1 MTNQAIE
8 NGLSDMI
15 MGTKLALRSVV
26 WFGFGYH
33 AAHIEG
39 DKEARA
45 YLDQVRAGV
54 LAAGKVKSE
63 ASARVSQAK
72 GLGAV
77 FGERF
82 AAELASDYASEAH
95 RIQACYMAMVA
106 SGVTSVKKLADWV
119 THGDAEHTAKQE
131 AAKRAEHDAASKK
144 AAEDMI
150 SGATMVQGLDID
162 AKPEP
167 VTAPETDAAPVADA
181 GPETGATVQN
191 LNLSSL
197 TDAELDELA
206 TAIAAEI
213 TARATVE
220 AETVA
225 A

>member
-1 MTNQAIE
+1 MENQAIE

-33 AAHIEG
+33 LASMEG
-39 DKEARA
+39 DKEARD
-45 YLDQVRAGV
+45 YLAQVRAGV

-82 AAELASDYASEAH
+82 AKELASDWASDAH
-95 RIQACYMAMVA
+95 KVQACYLAMVA

-119 THGDAEHTAKQE
+119 SHGDAEHSAKVEAAKKAEKEAAAQE
-131 AAKRAEHDAASKK
+131 AAQALIA
-144 AAEDMI
+144 
-150 SGATMVQGLDID
+150 GATTAQGLDID
-162 AKPEP
+162 AAPEP
-167 VTAPETDAAPVADA
+167 VAAPEAEPVAASEPVDM
-181 GPETGATVQN
+181 VQN
-191 LNLSSL
+191 LNLSDLS
-197 TDAELDELA
+197 DAQLEALA
-206 TAIAAEI
+206 SAVTAEIAA
-213 TARATVE
+213 RAVVE